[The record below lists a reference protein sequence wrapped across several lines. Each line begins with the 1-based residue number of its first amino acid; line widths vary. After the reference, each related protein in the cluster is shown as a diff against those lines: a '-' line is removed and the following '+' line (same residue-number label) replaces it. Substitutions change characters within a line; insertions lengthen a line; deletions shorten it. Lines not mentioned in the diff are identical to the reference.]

1 MTNRVKAWSHR
12 YRGRLEAEIVLAFV
26 VGGVAFVLAALVSA
40 AARSHVPDV
49 LLGAFF
55 ILVVL
60 AVARFGGIL
69 YALPVGVVSIEAFD
83 WYFLPPLRKLDAAT
97 GFILGLFLVM
107 SVLVGAFTTRA
118 GRRATSSEEARGVLA
133 DEHAALRR
141 VATLVARQ
149 GSPAEVFTAVAEEV
163 GRLLHLDLA
172 QMFVYEG
179 DGAVTVVGA
188 WSLRGGHVPVG
199 MRLSLEGDNVATRAL
214 RTQRPARIDD
224 YTEAKGST
232 AEYVRSLGV
241 RAAVGTPIVVE
252 GQVWGLMTAGSL
264 QPEPLPA
271 GTELR
276 IEAFT
281 ELVATAIANAE
292 ARRELERVAAEQA
305 ALGRVATLVAE
316 AVPPNEVFAA
326 VATEV
331 AGLFGVPMIG
341 LLRYET
347 EETATI
353 IAASG
358 DLAPYLGRAWTFPPD
373 DPSLIASL
381 LRTGRPL
388 RIDDYSQAR
397 GAGTEVTQE
406 LGVGAAVGVPVIVD
420 GRVWGAMAMGLEQ
433 GRAPLPADAVDRVT
447 AFTDL
452 VATAIANA
460 DARTEIGRL
469 AEEQAALRRVATLVA
484 RGVQPREVFG
494 AVAEEIGRVLEV
506 ENTSIVRYEPDATA
520 TVVALWGDDRRL
532 SPVGSNWTL
541 EGESVLAQVF
551 RTGRSARVD
560 SYDHLSG
567 RLADVARR
575 LGRNSAVAAPI
586 IIDGR
591 LWGAALASAA
601 HRLPDAVEGRIANFA
616 DLVATAISNAET
628 RTELNAS
635 RARVVAAADETRRRL
650 ERDLHDGIQQRL
662 VSLAL
667 KTRATESM
675 TPEPAGELRGEL
687 SLLAEGLVAAL
698 DELREFSRGIHPAV
712 LSEAGLVPALKE
724 LARRSTVPIAL
735 ELNLDSR
742 LAEPIEVAA
751 YYVAS
756 EALTNAAKHA
766 QASAIELRLDY
777 SDGVL
782 TLSIRDDGI
791 GGADPSRGSGII
803 GLKDRVEALGGRI
816 SVVSPSGDGT
826 TLHVRLPAQPSAA
839 LTSQPHTLAGRGV
852 KSGP

>member
-1 MTNRVKAWSHR
+1 MANGVTSGTRR

-40 AARSHVPDV
+40 AARSHVPDA

-55 ILVVL
+55 ILVVV
-60 AVARFGGIL
+60 AVAHFCGIL

-107 SVLVGAFTTRA
+107 SVLVGALATRA
-118 GRRATSSEEARGVLA
+118 GRRATASEEARGVLA
-133 DEHAALRR
+133 DEQAALRR

-149 GSPAEVFTAVAEEV
+149 ASPAEVFTAVAEEV
-163 GRLLHLDLA
+163 GRLLHLDFA

-179 DGAVTVVGA
+179 DGTVTVVGA
-188 WSLRGGHVPVG
+188 WSLLGRNVPVG

-224 YTEAKGST
+224 YSEAKGST

-252 GQVWGLMTAGSL
+252 GRVWGLMTAGSV
-264 QPEPLPA
+264 QPEPLPV

-276 IEAFT
+276 IGAFT
-281 ELVATAIANAE
+281 ELVGTAIANAE

-305 ALGRVATLVAE
+305 ALGRVATLVAQ
-316 AVPPNEVFAA
+316 AVPPSELFAA

-331 AGLFGVPMIG
+331 AGLFGVQIVG
-341 LLRYET
+341 LFRYET
-347 EETATI
+347 EGTATV

-358 DLAPYLGRAWTFPPD
+358 DFAPYLGRTWTFPPD

-397 GAGTEVTQE
+397 GAGTEVTRE
-406 LGVGAAVGVPVIVD
+406 LRVGAALGVPVIVD
-420 GRVWGAMAMGLEQ
+420 GRVWGAVATGLEQ

-484 RGVQPREVFG
+484 RGMEPGEVFA
-494 AVAEEIGRVLEV
+494 AVAEEIGRVLEID
-506 ENTSIVRYEPDATA
+506 NTSIVRYESDATA
-520 TVVALWGDDRRL
+520 TVVAIWGEDRL

-551 RTGRSARVD
+551 RTGRSARMD
-560 SYDHLSG
+560 RYDHLSG
-567 RLADVARR
+567 TIANLARH
-575 LGRNSAVAAPI
+575 LGKNSAVAAPI

-601 HRLPDAVEGRIANFA
+601 DRLPDAVEGRIANFA
-616 DLVATAISNAET
+616 DLVATAISNAQT

-687 SLLAEGLVAAL
+687 SLLADGLVAAL

-712 LSEAGLVPALKE
+712 LSETGLVPALKE

-735 ELNLDSR
+735 ELNLDAR
-742 LAEPIEVAA
+742 LAEPVEVAA

-766 QASAIELRLDY
+766 QASAIELRMDY
-777 SDGVL
+777 SDGAL

-839 LTSQPHTLAGRGV
+839 LTSQPHALAGGDVR
-852 KSGP
+852 SGP